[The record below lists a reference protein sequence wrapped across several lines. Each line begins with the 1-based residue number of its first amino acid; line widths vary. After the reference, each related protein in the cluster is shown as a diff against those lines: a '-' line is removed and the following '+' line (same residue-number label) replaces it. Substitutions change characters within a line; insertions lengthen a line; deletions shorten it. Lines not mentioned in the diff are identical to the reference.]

1 MKYTTTLCLLLLSLT
16 AHAQK
21 KKNMKESLH
30 LPALKI
36 EQIRELT
43 LAKPLS
49 EGRKPYISAASGI
62 AKSGDT
68 FFVVA
73 DDENHLFSFT
83 LKDPHLTPHV
93 LLEGT
98 LPADAKKRK
107 DEKPDFEALTL
118 LTPEQWP
125 PYGALLAWPSA
136 STVQR
141 MKAAVVPF
149 DKNGKLEAAEKSDI
163 LPLAY
168 RLQPDSKELNIEGAV
183 VNDGKIFLFQRG
195 NSKKGKNGI
204 FEMSLTAWNN
214 GMKKAEWDGKLKFE
228 SVKMGTLSGVDLTF
242 TDAALTKYGLLVLA
256 SAEDTESTFADGQV
270 YGSVLA
276 RIVGN
281 KAEVLAKFDPITKLE
296 GLTAEE
302 TAEGLILWLV
312 DDADSHEQP
321 GKLYKVT
328 VPASILHAVKK

>member
-1 MKYTTTLCLLLLSLT
+1 MKYITLICLLLTLP

-21 KKNMKESLH
+21 KKDMKEALN
-30 LPALKI
+30 LPVLKL
-36 EQIRELT
+36 EQVRELT
-43 LAKPLS
+43 LAKPLT
-49 EGRKPYISAASGI
+49 EGRKSYVSAASGI

-73 DDENHLFSFT
+73 DDENHIFSFT
-83 LKDPHLTPHV
+83 LKEPHLTPHV
-93 LLEGT
+93 LLEGE
-98 LPADAKKRK
+98 LPVDAKKRK
-107 DEKPDFEALTL
+107 DEKPDFESLTL

-125 PYGALLAWPSA
+125 PHGALLAWPSA

-141 MKAAVVPF
+141 MKAAVVPLAK
-149 DKNGKLEAAEKSDI
+149 DGKPGVALKSDI

-168 RLQPDSKELNIEGAV
+168 RLQPDSKELNMEGVV

-204 FEMSLTAWNN
+204 FEMSLTAWKN
-214 GMKKAEWDGKLKFE
+214 GMNKADWEGKLKFE
-228 SVKMGTLSGVDLTF
+228 SIKMGTLSGVDLTF

-281 KAEVLAKFDPITKLE
+281 KAEVLAKFDPISKLE

-302 TAEGLILWLV
+302 TADGLILWVV
-312 DDADSHEQP
+312 DDADSHDQP

-328 VPASILHAVKK
+328 VPAVILHAVKK